1 MEIKNEKMC
10 SNEVR
15 KVALLITEASKL
27 GWDISGY
34 GFADVNQNSGNVY
47 LWLEDQQACLY
58 IAPCGDDEIWLSCS
72 CSNCGEEFEEELG
85 NKTSSDIDDWIKEHL
100 NDDGCEVCKPIDEAE

>member
-15 KVALLITEASKL
+15 KVALLINEASRL

-34 GFADVNQNSGNVY
+34 GFADVNPNSGNVY
-47 LWLEDQQACLY
+47 LWLEDQQACLM
-58 IAPCGDDEIWLSCS
+58 ILSFAWATWLAFSAPSPKI
-72 CSNCGEEFEEELG
+72 F
-85 NKTSSDIDDWIKEHL
+85 IK
-100 NDDGCEVCKPIDEAE
+100 